1 MLRRSL
7 GTRDSRGQSKT
18 SISGVSRWPGWRIE
32 ELVTSSTPIQA
43 APATLGERIRAA
55 RHERGFSQS
64 QLAGT
69 DLTKGFISQVE
80 SGLVR
85 PSLKSLTLLATRLG
99 KSLDYFLGDEPL
111 ASTKRVTFHRLA
123 ALAAAER
130 GDWPAV
136 RVEVENALPHVSEPR
151 ERAKLL
157 SLLAAADLAAGDHEQ
172 TFARVNQAL
181 AILEPATDAGEVA
194 QLLYRRG
201 TAYAQLGQ
209 LVAATEAFETA
220 RQTVEQYEVID
231 QRLRARLLVS
241 LGTAYRRLNRTAK
254 ALATYE
260 AALTLSSRS
269 SETELAARSY
279 MGLAASLFDSGEYD
293 SAIANY
299 QRALE
304 LWERL
309 SDASFELSVLHS
321 LAGAYF
327 EQGSVDRARLMAERC
342 LVRAELLGDAK
353 EVAVAQTELAR
364 VALAEGQS
372 EEALRLA
379 GLAERALAE
388 LHDDRQRASALR
400 AMAAAHDARGEHPSA
415 DVAYRAAIDLV
426 THIDHFADRSAIAA
440 EYAQKLRA
448 RGDMDAAFDMLELA
462 RGTAAKH

>member
-1 MLRRSL
+1 M
-7 GTRDSRGQSKT
+7 TA
-18 SISGVSRWPGWRIE
+18 
-32 ELVTSSTPIQA
+32 STPLQST
-43 APATLGERIRAA
+43 PATLGERIRAA
-55 RHERGFSQS
+55 RRERGLSQS
-64 QLAGT
+64 ALAGEE
-69 DLTKGFISQVE
+69 LTKGFISQVE

-85 PSLKSLTLLATRLG
+85 PSLRSLQLLATRLG
-99 KSLDYFLGDEPL
+99 KPLDYFLGDETL
-111 ASTKRVTFHRLA
+111 ASAKRVIFHRLA
-123 ALAAAER
+123 AQAAAER
-130 GDWPAV
+130 GDWVTV
-136 RVEVENALPHVSEPR
+136 RAEVENALPHGEPR
-151 ERAKLL
+151 ERAKLMG
-157 SLLAAADLAAGDHEQ
+157 LLAGADLAAGEYEQ
-172 TFARVNQAL
+172 AFARVNEAL
-181 AILEPATDAGEVA
+181 AVLEPATDAADIA

-201 TAYAQLGQ
+201 TAYAHLGQ
-209 LVAATEAFETA
+209 LVAAAEAFEAA

-241 LGTAYRRLNRTAK
+241 LGTAYRRLNRTTK

-260 AALTLSSRS
+260 AALSLASRS

-279 MGLAASLFDSGEYD
+279 MGLAASLFDSGEFD

-309 SDASFELSVLHS
+309 SDAGFELSVLHS

-364 VALAEGQS
+364 VALAEGES
-372 EEALRLA
+372 DEALRLA
-379 GLAERALAE
+379 GLADKTLAA

-400 AMAAAHDARGEHPSA
+400 AMAAAHDARGEYEASDA
-415 DVAYRAAIDLV
+415 AYRTAIDLV
-426 THIDHFADRSAIAA
+426 THIDHLADRSAIAA

-448 RGDMDAAFDMLELA
+448 RGEMDAAFDMLDLA
-462 RGTAAKH
+462 RGTSAKH